1 MTTDEQTNAGQQ
13 LQDQASL
20 KRSLEDGPSAATLAY
35 TTRTILN
42 LNDIEDE
49 ENDMDYREGLS
60 SVVEQPEDVQTS
72 QDLQDGQDDDEE
84 DDNDDEEEDY
94 DMMDEDLDPEEYAN
108 LVKEAEI
115 DLNDLGTRSLRTGKR
130 IPLSYESNLD
140 EQRAVQSEQ

>member
-13 LQDQASL
+13 PQNQTSL
-20 KRSLEDGPSAATLAY
+20 KRSLEDGPSAVTPAY
-35 TTRTILN
+35 TTTTTILN

-72 QDLQDGQDDDEE
+72 QVLQDGDDDNEEE
-84 DDNDDEEEDY
+84 DDDEEEDY
-94 DMMDEDLDPEEYAN
+94 DMMDEELDPEEYAN

-115 DLNDLGTRSLRTGKR
+115 DLNDLETRSLRTGKR
-130 IPLSYESNLD
+130 IPLSYESSLD
-140 EQRAVQSEQ
+140 EQRAIQPEQ